1 MVVPL
6 MVKTEVKQTRD
17 LEQSKIPVLTG
28 LLDKIE
34 IWCVT
39 GFGILG
45 VFMLILVGSRNRI
58 SELL

>member
-1 MVVPL
+1 